1 MQLGRRS
8 ILRLLVFSAAAAL
21 ATSSCL
27 SPTLPLPPPEEPD
40 TLKVETD
47 DPTAWTVAGAC
58 SPGARVTVLN
68 EATGRGAVY
77 EDRDNAGRY
86 SVQIEAEPC
95 ALGSVVQAFAD
106 DPESLSAST
115 RFVFQGRSSAGL
127 DDPSACR

>member
-1 MQLGRRS
+1 MQLGRRFL
-8 ILRLLVFSAAAAL
+8 LRLLALSAATAL

-40 TLKVETD
+40 TLNFEPG
-47 DPTAWTVAGAC
+47 DPIVWTVAGAC

-86 SVQIEAEPC
+86 SVQIEADLC
-95 ALGSVVQAFAD
+95 TVGSVVQAFAD